1 MKRANGLAVG
11 VFAAFACAQV
21 VAQDAEALAEAR
33 GFRFEGRGNALVI
46 SDVAANR
53 ELKRIP
59 VAAADGS
66 RPSRVSTLRFSG
78 ERQSFIVGF
87 EALPEVWEISI
98 DPKSPDIYQ
107 GLVHD
112 FRLGEG
118 VPERGF
124 LGVRRTKLDTALPK
138 FSIDRTGSYVAG
150 CRADSPAPACALAV
164 LHLDVR
170 RKIAQFQ
177 IPDEPD
183 YARTRDAILDQ
194 RPWLELADR
203 TGQVRWRIDLARDQ
217 LETVAR

>member
-1 MKRANGLAVG
+1 MIRALGIAVG
-11 VFAAFACAQV
+11 VFACVPTF
-21 VAQDAEALAEAR
+21 AQDAVPFSEAR

-46 SDVAANR
+46 SEVTANR

-66 RPSRVSTLRFSG
+66 LSSRVSTIRFSG

-87 EALPEVWEISI
+87 ESLPEIWEISI

-124 LGVRRTKLDTALPK
+124 LGVRRTKLDAALPK
-138 FSIDRTGSYVAG
+138 FSIDRSGAYVAG
-150 CRADSPAPACALAV
+150 CRADSPLDACALALV
-164 LHLDVR
+164 HMDVR
-170 RKIAQFQ
+170 RKIAQFP
-177 IPDEPD
+177 IEGEPD
-183 YARTRDAILDQ
+183 LARARDVVRDQ
-194 RPWLELADR
+194 RPWLELPDYA
-203 TGQVRWRIDLARDQ
+203 GHVRWRIDLARDQ
-217 LETVAR
+217 LEKVAP